1 MRNLDRNNIY
11 TRWEIANAKL
21 QRTHLLPRWCL
32 YFVIYH
38 PENRWFQN
46 CGSFVLAEFD
56 TPDLTF
62 TVRVNFQDY
71 KETNDGAINF
81 GFKSVLFPIQA
92 ALTEFTIG

>member
-1 MRNLDRNNIY
+1 MGDCQCQ
-11 TRWEIANAKL
+11 TAKDSFATQVVL
-21 QRTHLLPRWCL
+21 IFRDLGTD
-32 YFVIYH
+32 YH